1 MTLQESTGKAEQMD
15 TENAS
20 ELDLFSMPSGSHAS
34 TFGSPT
40 AHLNNGKMLTNE
52 DADNSNEKDNDKLDA
67 LVNEKTT
74 SSILATTQRL
84 FRRACNFANGSKKS
98 LVLVQDSNHIISVKL
113 QIKDAKIIQ
122 VECYFPSITTEGPAT
137 SVLRGISANR
147 GCSKIIIRQR

>member
-1 MTLQESTGKAEQMD
+1 MD
-15 TENAS
+15 KENAS
-20 ELDLFSMPSGSHAS
+20 EVDLFPMPSGSHAS

-84 FRRACNFANGSKKS
+84 FRRACNFANGSKKG
-98 LVLVQDSNHIISVKL
+98 LVRGDDCNNIISVRL
-113 QIKDAKIIQ
+113 QINDRKSPGRTQ
-122 VECYFPSITTEGPAT
+122 
-137 SVLRGISANR
+137 ISL
-147 GCSKIIIRQR
+147 IRYGRTDDFSPTRHQC